1 MGRLCVGRRIRL
13 VSHVL
18 LLVALLSH
26 ASARQPS
33 IAESQAVSVCSTPV
47 AAKSL
52 PPLLFQENWHYE
64 RQWIPR
70 IGLKVAESV
79 PTEAATNRAH
89 NASEPLESVLGSRR
103 LLEVE
108 RAASMGLSLILVSTS
123 ALKGGGAAGS
133 SSSGDA
139 SASGVGGGSKLP
151 KSAREA
157 VKELVGLR
165 DGALLSPAE
174 FEAAKRRVLDAVAD
188 TAKRDDDDTATR
200 RLSAGVR
207 WRREAFC
214 VVLDDTSG
222 IKSHKGRLTR
232 AATLAAAYCGGRVDL
247 YLLDV
252 RPAMGDDEQLLSQWG
267 VLLQLKAKR
276 VLRHAGL
283 AHPTLAQLELLAKQN
298 AVYGRNNVA
307 PGLDANQGPDA
318 VYAHVLPSP
327 PGNGNAANA
336 TQLSAEAAE
345 ALIHHVND
353 LNHAVLLSAPPTSEL
368 LGHPTVTRL
377 AAKLAV
383 EPLTLVMRYAVQR
396 GFVQLSSE
404 GVSAAAVA
412 AASLS
417 SDELHATCCSL
428 AKPAAASGD
437 GAAGDD
443 SSSCRAPPALRGFK
457 GCDGPHSASELETI
471 FKSRKVTQNVIDPW
485 VRTPPGA
492 WDPIVLGA
500 PLYRTG
506 HAAALVR
513 ELRLAA
519 RMEVPLTGRHRLKPL
534 EEYHVRRDGGRSYPH
549 SIMGSRWETTRYES
563 CSWKQCRIGFVEVL
577 PLRAPDEESCKA
589 SFPGSLA
596 NQSARSGTAPHVPRP
611 DSCDGG
617 FNCFTGCTFND
628 RYKSLIQTVASGA
641 RALIANPPPPSK
653 PKHKWTHPAIYHD
666 EANLI
671 NMLVPEKRQYGP
683 LNKAIKTMIDNH
695 ISPIVLA
702 YYDPWCQP
710 DRYTYTVAY
719 STYSPTEDARGF
731 VGAWHYDGGGKGEIK
746 VTIYLQDVDHE
757 TACFMIMRHNVT
769 GEPYITSGSRVW
781 GVQTAPVDVPRE
793 WLSELFEKGY
803 RPHCVGGPA
812 GTMYMFQQNAI
823 HRASRPKPGNTR
835 LALHIKYLQR
845 KQTPRES
852 GHCDPPLVQPALGTS
867 GAPIRDGSSSSS
879 HRRQTAAASS
889 PRKRRAQIPDQPAAA
904 VAPARQEDCSAWFAA
919 LAAAGERKISKRQE
933 KQQGPLDHILKIVFD
948 RIGLAN
954 KQAVEFGYNYM
965 KGWASIHGKQLLER
979 YSLNAYTMVKKG
991 WNVTF
996 FDAEVGDAEARI
1008 VKAVLTEQNIAGH
1021 FRLAGVTVDADFVS
1035 VDVDSVDLWLF
1046 HGLLKGGYRP
1056 RVVAIE
1062 FNPNFA
1068 AGQLVTFQREW
1079 HAWTRRSAFG
1089 ASAGAVHKV
1098 ATMFGYTVVQMP
1110 SHEKGHDGKMPK
1122 YNMDMILVRSDLLT
1136 SCLESSIPTF
1146 AHLARN
1152 LPQRQHPPCD
1162 DEDAK
1167 RMREFSLSLQGREEE
1182 AEKAARKMLASTAYF
1197 PHDPVCRLSSR

>member
-1 MGRLCVGRRIRL
+1 MGRLCVGRQII
-13 VSHVL
+13 L
-18 LLVALLSH
+18 LLLAWLSR
-26 ASARQPS
+26 ASARQPNL
-33 IAESQAVSVCSTPV
+33 AETQAASVCSTRI

-52 PPLLFQENWHYE
+52 PRLLFQENWHYE

-70 IGLKVAESV
+70 LGLKVAEPVS
-79 PTEAATNRAH
+79 TEAATNRAY
-89 NASEPLESVLGSRR
+89 NASERIESVLGSRR

-108 RAASMGLSLILVSTS
+108 RAASMGLSLILISTS
-123 ALKGGGAAGS
+123 AILS
-133 SSSGDA
+133 DA
-139 SASGVGGGSKLP
+139 MLH
-151 KSAREA
+151 RQQ
-157 VKELVGLR
+157 R
-165 DGALLSPAE
+165 DGGFEGFATLDDRLRWAADAAE
-174 FEAAKRRVLDAVAD
+174 LDDA
-188 TAKRDDDDTATR
+188 ATR
-200 RLSAGVR
+200 RTGASKLHRRVR
-207 WRREAFC
+207 PQRKTFC

-222 IKSHKGRLTR
+222 INSHNGHGKLTGAPIGTRKPRVSQARLTR
-232 AATLAAAYCGGRVDL
+232 ATTLAVAYCGGRVDL

-252 RPAMGDDEQLLSQWG
+252 RPAMRLPSDGDEQLLSQWG
-267 VLLQLKAKR
+267 VLLQLKAKQ
-276 VLRHAGL
+276 VLRHVGL

-298 AVYGRNNVA
+298 AAYGRNDVA
-307 PGLDANQGPDA
+307 PSLDANRGPDA

-327 PGNGNAANA
+327 PGNGLANEN
-336 TQLSAEAAE
+336 QLSVESAE
-345 ALIHHVND
+345 ALISHVND
-353 LNHAVLLSAPPTSEL
+353 LNHAVLLSAPPASEL
-368 LGHPTVTRL
+368 LGHPTVTNL
-377 AAKLAV
+377 AAKLKV

-417 SDELHATCCSL
+417 SDELHATCCCL
-428 AKPAAASGD
+428 AAEPAAAAGD
-437 GAAGDD
+437 GATGDD

-457 GCDGPHSASELETI
+457 GCDETHSASELATI
-471 FKSRKVTQNVIDPW
+471 FRSRKAVQTAIDPW

-506 HAAALVR
+506 DAAALVR
-513 ELRLAA
+513 ELRIAA

-534 EEYHVRRDGGRSYPH
+534 VEYHVSREGGLSYPH
-549 SIMGSRWETTRYES
+549 AIMGSHWETARYDS
-563 CSWKQCRIGFVEVL
+563 CNWKQCRIGFVEVL
-577 PLRAPDEESCKA
+577 PLRATDEESCKS

-596 NQSARSGTAPHVPRP
+596 DQQARSDSAPHVPRP
-611 DSCDGG
+611 DGCDGG
-617 FNCFTGCTFND
+617 FNCFTGCTFDD
-628 RYKSLIQTVASGA
+628 RYKSLIQTIASGA
-641 RALIANPPPPSK
+641 RALIANPPPPTK
-653 PKHKWTHPAIYHD
+653 LKHNWTHPAIYHD
-666 EANLI
+666 SANLVV
-671 NMLVPEKRQYGP
+671 LAVPAHSQYGP
-683 LNKAIKTMIDNH
+683 LHEAIKTMIDNH
-695 ISPIVLA
+695 ISPIVHA
-702 YYDPWCQP
+702 YYDSWCQP
-710 DRYTYTVAY
+710 NRYSYSVAY
-719 STYSPTEDARGF
+719 TTYSPTEDARGF
-731 VGAWHYDGGGKGEIK
+731 VGSWHYDSGSKGEIK
-746 VTIYLQDVDHE
+746 VTIYLQDVAHE
-757 TACFMIMRHNVT
+757 NACFMILRHNVT
-769 GEPYITSGSRVW
+769 GEPYITDGSRVW

-823 HRASRPKPGNTR
+823 HRASRPRPGNTR

-845 KQTPRES
+845 KQTSREA
-852 GHCDPPLVQPALGTS
+852 GHCDPPKSQKQERRGQSRSTIVQQ
-867 GAPIRDGSSSSS
+867 APMPDGSSSRN
-879 HRRQTAAASS
+879 HHRQTSAASS
-889 PRKRRAQIPDQPAAA
+889 PRKRRAQFPDQPAAA

-919 LAAAGERKISKRQE
+919 LATAGERKIPKRQE

-965 KGWASIHGKQLLER
+965 HAGARIYGKKLLER

-996 FDAEVGDAEARI
+996 FDAEVSDAEAKI

-1021 FRLAGVTVDADFVS
+1021 FRLAGVTVDPDFVS

-1046 HGLLKGGYRP
+1046 HGLLNGGYRP

-1068 AGQLVTFQREW
+1068 ADQLVTFQREW
-1079 HAWTRRSAFG
+1079 HVWTRRSAFG

-1110 SHEKGHDGKMPK
+1110 SHEKGRGKLG
-1122 YNMDMILVRSDLLT
+1122 YNMDMILVRSDLLA

-1152 LPQRQHPPCD
+1152 LPQREHPPCD

-1167 RMREFSLSLQGREEE
+1167 RMREFTLSLQGREEE
-1182 AEKAARKMLASTAYF
+1182 AEISARKMLASTAYF
-1197 PHDPVCRLSSR
+1197 PHDPVCRLSSRQ

>member
-1 MGRLCVGRRIRL
+1 M
-13 VSHVL
+13 SHVL

-52 PPLLFQENWHYE
+52 PPLLFQEDWHYE

-133 SSSGDA
+133 SSGDA

-188 TAKRDDDDTATR
+188 TAKRDDDTATR

-207 WRREAFC
+207 RQREAFC

-368 LGHPTVTRL
+368 LGHPTVTSL

-443 SSSCRAPPALRGFK
+443 SSSSCRAPPPCAASKAATGPTAQASWRPSSRVERSRRTSSTRG
-457 GCDGPHSASELETI
+457 CA
-471 FKSRKVTQNVIDPW
+471 RRQ
-485 VRTPPGA
+485 VRGTPSF
-492 WDPIVLGA
+492 W
-500 PLYRTG
+500 G
-506 HAAALVR
+506 HR
-513 ELRLAA
+513 STA
-519 RMEVPLTGRHRLKPL
+519 RAT
-534 EEYHVRRDGGRSYPH
+534 
-549 SIMGSRWETTRYES
+549 
-563 CSWKQCRIGFVEVL
+563 
-577 PLRAPDEESCKA
+577 PLRSC
-589 SFPGSLA
+589 
-596 NQSARSGTAPHVPRP
+596 
-611 DSCDGG
+611 
-617 FNCFTGCTFND
+617 
-628 RYKSLIQTVASGA
+628 
-641 RALIANPPPPSK
+641 
-653 PKHKWTHPAIYHD
+653 
-666 EANLI
+666 
-671 NMLVPEKRQYGP
+671 
-683 LNKAIKTMIDNH
+683 
-695 ISPIVLA
+695 
-702 YYDPWCQP
+702 
-710 DRYTYTVAY
+710 
-719 STYSPTEDARGF
+719 
-731 VGAWHYDGGGKGEIK
+731 
-746 VTIYLQDVDHE
+746 
-757 TACFMIMRHNVT
+757 
-769 GEPYITSGSRVW
+769 
-781 GVQTAPVDVPRE
+781 
-793 WLSELFEKGY
+793 
-803 RPHCVGGPA
+803 
-812 GTMYMFQQNAI
+812 
-823 HRASRPKPGNTR
+823 
-835 LALHIKYLQR
+835 
-845 KQTPRES
+845 
-852 GHCDPPLVQPALGTS
+852 
-867 GAPIRDGSSSSS
+867 
-879 HRRQTAAASS
+879 ASS
-889 PRKRRAQIPDQPAAA
+889 GLRRGWRCPSRAA
-904 VAPARQEDCSAWFAA
+904 
-919 LAAAGERKISKRQE
+919 
-933 KQQGPLDHILKIVFD
+933 
-948 RIGLAN
+948 
-954 KQAVEFGYNYM
+954 
-965 KGWASIHGKQLLER
+965 
-979 YSLNAYTMVKKG
+979 
-991 WNVTF
+991 
-996 FDAEVGDAEARI
+996 
-1008 VKAVLTEQNIAGH
+1008 
-1021 FRLAGVTVDADFVS
+1021 
-1035 VDVDSVDLWLF
+1035 
-1046 HGLLKGGYRP
+1046 
-1056 RVVAIE
+1056 
-1062 FNPNFA
+1062 
-1068 AGQLVTFQREW
+1068 
-1079 HAWTRRSAFG
+1079 
-1089 ASAGAVHKV
+1089 
-1098 ATMFGYTVVQMP
+1098 
-1110 SHEKGHDGKMPK
+1110 
-1122 YNMDMILVRSDLLT
+1122 
-1136 SCLESSIPTF
+1136 
-1146 AHLARN
+1146 
-1152 LPQRQHPPCD
+1152 
-1162 DEDAK
+1162 
-1167 RMREFSLSLQGREEE
+1167 
-1182 AEKAARKMLASTAYF
+1182 TA
-1197 PHDPVCRLSSR
+1197 